1 MGQVIPFEQLAPLGE
16 RLRAAGKRVVFT
28 NGHFDL
34 LHVGHLR
41 YLQAAAALG
50 DVLVVGLNDD
60 ASTTRRKGPS
70 RPILPEAERA
80 ELVAG
85 LACVDYATIFP
96 DDTAARAIKLLRP
109 DCYVKGGDYAAND
122 AELAAGKLPL
132 PEAELVRAYGGDVRT
147 IPLVPGTS
155 TTEIERRIAGH
166 IRQVEQWQP

>member
-16 RLRAAGKRVVFT
+16 RLRAARKRVVFT

-50 DVLVVGLNDD
+50 DVLVVGLTDD

-122 AELAAGKLPL
+122 AELAAGKLLL

-155 TTEIERRIAGH
+155 TTEIERRIAGR

>member
-1 MGQVIPFEQLAPLGE
+1 MGQVIPFEQLPPLGE
-16 RLRAAGKRVVFT
+16 QLRAAGKRVVFT

-50 DVLVVGLNDD
+50 DVLIVGLNDD

-85 LACVDYATIFP
+85 LACVDYTTIFHE
-96 DDTAARAIKLLRP
+96 DTATRAITLLRP
-109 DCYVKGGDYAAND
+109 DTYVKGGDYAASD
-122 AELAAGKLPL
+122 ADLAAGKRPL
-132 PEAELVRAYGGDVRT
+132 PEAEVVRAHGGEVRT

-155 TTEIERRIAGH
+155 TTEIECRIAGRIH
-166 IRQVEQWQP
+166 EPGQREP